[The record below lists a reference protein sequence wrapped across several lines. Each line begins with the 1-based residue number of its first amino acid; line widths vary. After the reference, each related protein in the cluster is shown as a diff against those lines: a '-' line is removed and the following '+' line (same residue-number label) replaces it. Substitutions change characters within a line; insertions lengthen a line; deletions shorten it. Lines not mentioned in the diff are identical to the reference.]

1 MIRQNKK
8 DKAKKEEDDIDKY
21 LDQEYKDRINQYCT
35 LLEED
40 NQAALKELNNANSKP
55 ALAFNS
61 LQLQLSSNSD
71 SDSVT
76 CKHFTHWL
84 KFKPEL

>member
-1 MIRQNKK
+1 MLLLIFNVS
-8 DKAKKEEDDIDKY
+8 
-21 LDQEYKDRINQYCT
+21 YKLASAPFFVIGLKR
-35 LLEED
+35 LEEG